1 MYQENKELWILS
13 GNAMEERSVV
23 LVTAATY
30 HFLKSIISMVEGV
43 KNGGKIVKTYMTES
57 LQESEEY
64 QTLKYYVGYV
74 MRKTTYFIKTMLM
87 EIDLLLFGND
97 VIVQRYVDY
106 TGNEYIT
113 KNGIPTTWT
122 KK

>member
-1 MYQENKELWILS
+1 
-13 GNAMEERSVV
+13 MEERSVV